1 MGGGFH
7 HPVFR
12 GQLGGGI
19 GKLFPLF
26 KSFLKT
32 HVAPEAKKF
41 GISMLKKGAEEVG
54 DVLSGKRNWKSGL
67 KRLGGHAKQQALGQ
81 VSAKMMK
88 GGRRTKVQPVGK
100 KQIDVFSKFK

>member
-41 GISMLKKGAEEVG
+41 GISMLKKEQ
-54 DVLSGKRNWKSGL
+54 KRWVMFCQEKEIGN
-67 KRLGGHAKQQALGQ
+67 Q
-81 VSAKMMK
+81 
-88 GGRRTKVQPVGK
+88 
-100 KQIDVFSKFK
+100 D